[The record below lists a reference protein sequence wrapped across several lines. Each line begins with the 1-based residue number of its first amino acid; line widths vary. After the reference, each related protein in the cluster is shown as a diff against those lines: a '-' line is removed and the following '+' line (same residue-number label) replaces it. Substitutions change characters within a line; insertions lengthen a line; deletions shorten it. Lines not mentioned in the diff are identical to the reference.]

1 MVHPPAV
8 REKAQRLEQLLLRLE
23 AGERFDQVCAD
34 LDLSLEA
41 EEMPRFQAKYRAGG
55 RQWEA
60 LIDGRYGHP
69 QKAHCE
75 RSGGRSETRFLVL
88 YEPKV
93 AGYRT
98 FFRGQRGSLA
108 RTPW

>member
-41 EEMPRFQAKYRAGG
+41 
-55 RQWEA
+55 
-60 LIDGRYGHP
+60 H
-69 QKAHCE
+69 
-75 RSGGRSETRFLVL
+75 
-88 YEPKV
+88 
-93 AGYRT
+93 
-98 FFRGQRGSLA
+98 
-108 RTPW
+108 